1 MMIEKVD
8 RKKTAWFLCQSN
20 LSTLRSF
27 SVYSSRTFAKK
38 VIFLPVE
45 ILELE
50 KNSSVT
56 FVLETLLKLNFI
68 YY

>member
-38 VIFLPVE
+38 LIFLPVE

-50 KNSSVT
+50 KNSVT